1 MTRFIFTVIFFF
13 SIFTSSSQ
21 SYLGWSTKKV
31 NFRSGPG
38 TEYDTIS
45 SINQGS
51 QIFIISLD
59 SENDFYNVI
68 DIESDREGYIHKS
81 FIKVGEKVSVNED
94 GVFTVTGK
102 SNNVN
107 SQVEIYNNTS
117 MTLTLKLNN
126 ERHFFSPFERKTITS
141 VPGKCSYR
149 ASAPGVIPNV
159 GIELLESNMVYS
171 WEFYIVTERE

>member
-1 MTRFIFTVIFFF
+1 
-13 SIFTSSSQ
+13 
-21 SYLGWSTKKV
+21 
-31 NFRSGPG
+31 
-38 TEYDTIS
+38 
-45 SINQGS
+45 
-51 QIFIISLD
+51 
-59 SENDFYNVI
+59 
-68 DIESDREGYIHKS
+68 
-81 FIKVGEKVSVNED
+81 
-94 GVFTVTGK
+94 
-102 SNNVN
+102 
-107 SQVEIYNNTS
+107 